1 MMMIINQRPSLCL
14 FTCFIQLVSS
24 SEVERERPPCLDF
37 VCELLKKVGQ
47 SDLLVSKGS
56 YVFWRSS
63 EDLDADPLMGLIRPR
78 SDCSE
83 QLRQDP

>member
-1 MMMIINQRPSLCL
+1 MKGRDLLVLIL
-14 FTCFIQLVSS
+14 FG
-24 SEVERERPPCLDF
+24 
-37 VCELLKKVGQ
+37 ELLKKVGQ

-63 EDLDADPLMGLIRPR
+63 EELDADPLMGLIPPR